1 MKPTQ
6 QQSLQHAALVCLPL
20 LASTTTWQ
28 VQIAMGICIRNGT
41 GLHDLQGQIQPD
53 PTRDYISVVILN
65 VLLSQ
70 FTAFLVNAPF
80 LVLTAS
86 KKSHS
91 GAETF
96 CLVSHQNDLSAVT
109 RTFYMHAP

>member
-41 GLHDLQGQIQPD
+41 GLHDLQGQIQLD

-65 VLLSQ
+65 VLLSVYCFPRKCSIFGAHSIQ
-70 FTAFLVNAPF
+70 KVPLWCRNFLF
-80 LVLTAS
+80 
-86 KKSHS
+86 
-91 GAETF
+91 G
-96 CLVSHQNDLSAVT
+96 LS
-109 RTFYMHAP
+109 PK